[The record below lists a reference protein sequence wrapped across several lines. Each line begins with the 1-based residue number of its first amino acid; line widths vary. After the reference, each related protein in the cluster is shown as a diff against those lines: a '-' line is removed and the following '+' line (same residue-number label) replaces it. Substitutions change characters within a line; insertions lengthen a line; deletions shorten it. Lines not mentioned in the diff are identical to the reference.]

1 MDQKVQ
7 EKTRKIEQE
16 RKEIYDNHRKNYNYK
31 QMESQFTSAI
41 KEYDMQKNEQ
51 EKLQEEERKAM
62 L

>member
-41 KEYDMQKNEQ
+41 KEYDM
-51 EKLQEEERKAM
+51 
-62 L
+62 